1 MSEITKESVIN
12 SLRRV
17 DDPDL
22 HKDLVTLN
30 MVKEVKIEGSNI
42 YVNIELTTPACPL
55 KDKMKKDAINEIK
68 KDHPGAGEITI
79 DMTAN
84 VTSQNDSKMQEYL
97 PKVKNT
103 IAVASGK
110 GGVGK
115 STVAAN
121 LAVALAKDGAKVG
134 LLDADLYGPSIP
146 LMMGVSE
153 RPEMRVVDGKQKI
166 IPVENY
172 GVKIMSIGFLIDDN
186 DPVIWRGAM
195 ASGAIKQFMSD
206 VDWGELDYLIFDLP
220 PGTGDIQLTLAQTIP
235 LTGGVIVTTPQ
246 DVSLSD
252 ALKALKMFRRVNV
265 PILGIIENMSYFVAP
280 DTGKRYNIFGEGGGE
295 KLAKENNSIFLG
307 GIPIDLAIRE
317 GGDKGKPFV
326 VSYPDTEYA
335 QKFLEIGRNLAAQIS
350 IKNSIAN
357 KIEITI

>member
-1 MSEITKESVIN
+1 MITKDSVIN

-17 DDPDL
+17 QDPDL

-30 MVKEVKIEGSNI
+30 MVKEIKIDGNNV
-42 YVNIELTTPACPL
+42 YVEIELTTPACPL
-55 KDKMKKDAINEIK
+55 KDKMKQDAIKEIK
-68 KDHPGAGEITI
+68 KDNPDVENVEVN
-79 DMTAN
+79 MTAN
-84 VTSQNDSKMQEYL
+84 VTTQNDEKMKEYL
-97 PKVKNT
+97 PQVKNT

-146 LMMGVSE
+146 LMLGVSE

-172 GVKIMSIGFLIDDN
+172 GIKTMSIGFLIDDN

-295 KLAKENNSIFLG
+295 KLAKENDTNFLG
-307 GIPIDLAIRE
+307 GIPIDIAIRE
-317 GGDKGKPFV
+317 GGDKGTPFV
-326 VSYPDTEYA
+326 VSHPDTEYA

>member
-1 MSEITKESVIN
+1 MSNITKESVLN

-22 HKDLVTLN
+22 RKDLVTLN
-30 MVKEVKIEGSNI
+30 MVKEIKIDGNNV

-55 KDKMKKDAINEIK
+55 KDKMKNDAIKEIK
-68 KDHPGAGEITI
+68 KDHPEAEVAI

-84 VTSQNDSKMQEYL
+84 VTTQNDSKMKEYL
-97 PKVKNT
+97 PQVKNT
-103 IAVASGK
+103 IAIASGK

-146 LMMGVSE
+146 LMLGVSE
-153 RPEMRVVDGKQKI
+153 RPEMRIVDGKQKI

-172 GVKIMSIGFLIDDN
+172 GIKIMSIGFLIDDN

-295 KLAKENNSIFLG
+295 KLAKENDTQFLG
-307 GIPIDLAIRE
+307 GIPIDMAIRE
-317 GGDKGKPFV
+317 GGDQGKPFV
-326 VSYPDTEYA
+326 VAYPDTEYA
-335 QKFLEIGRNLAAQIS
+335 QKFVEIGRNLAAQIS

>member
-1 MSEITKESVIN
+1 MSNITKDAVIN
-12 SLRRV
+12 ALRRV
-17 DDPDL
+17 QDPDL

-30 MVKEVKIEGSNI
+30 MVKDIKIDGDKI
-42 YVNIELTTPACPL
+42 HVNIELTTPACPL
-55 KDKMKKDAINEIK
+55 KDKMKNDAVKEIQN
-68 KDHPGAGEITI
+68 DLPGVEVEVE
-79 DMTAN
+79 MTSN
-84 VTSQNDSKMQEYL
+84 VTTQNDEKLKEYL
-97 PKVKNT
+97 PGVKNT
-103 IAVASGK
+103 IAIASGK

-146 LMMGVSE
+146 LMLGVSE

-166 IPVENY
+166 VPVENY
-172 GVKIMSIGFLIDDN
+172 GIKIMSIGFLIDDN

-220 PGTGDIQLTLAQTIP
+220 PGTGDIQLTLTQTIP

-295 KLAKENNSIFLG
+295 KLANENDTIFLG
-307 GIPIDLAIRE
+307 GIPIDIAIRE
-317 GGDKGKPFV
+317 GGDTGKPFV
-326 VSYPDTEYA
+326 VEYPDTEYA
-335 QKFLEIGRNLAAQIS
+335 KKFAEIGRNLAAQIS